1 MEQVYQPNLQ
11 GFLKLR
17 KDFIIMVNN
26 DVDEYVTSQYD
37 VFENEYID
45 AYYKTLN
52 NSIEYLN
59 ITIKENLAKK
69 LIINAFPNHSVDDD
83 LSTNKK
89 NTLIFYA
96 IIYENIIDVIILA
109 KSNYHIRIKNSI
121 INNKQ
126 WNVSFKKQNH
136 T

>member
-69 LIINAFPNHSVDDD
+69 LIINAFPNYSVDDD

-89 NTLIFYA
+89 KYT
-96 IIYENIIDVIILA
+96 NILC
-109 KSNYHIRIKNSI
+109 NYLRKYYRCH
-121 INNKQ
+121 
-126 WNVSFKKQNH
+126 FPCKK
-136 T
+136 